1 MTHRFS
7 AMARL
12 GGVIISSTLI
22 STMRMNIPMTT
33 ATEALVRDIMTLGYD
48 SPEAVIEAALRSFYG
63 QQLTREVDTT
73 LGFPALTETEIL
85 QENEYRWQTFQQTGR
100 SIPQDQVADW
110 ATRLGAEKSR

>member
-1 MTHRFS
+1 M
-7 AMARL
+7 
-12 GGVIISSTLI
+12 SSTLS
-22 STMRMNIPMTT
+22 STMRMNIPMTP
-33 ATEALVRDIMTLGYD
+33 AAEALVRDIMTFGYD
-48 SPEAVIEAALRSFYG
+48 SPEAVIEAALRSFHG

-110 ATRLGAEKSR
+110 ATRLGAENSR